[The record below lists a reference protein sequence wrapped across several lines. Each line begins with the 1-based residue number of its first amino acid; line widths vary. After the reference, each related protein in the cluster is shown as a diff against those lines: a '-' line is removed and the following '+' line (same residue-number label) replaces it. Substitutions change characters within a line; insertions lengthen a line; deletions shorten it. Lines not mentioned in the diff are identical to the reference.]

1 MLPHIRLALLALPA
15 VLLAGCGDELSGK
28 ATAPDGYATYK
39 GEGVRI
45 AYPEGWEVDEA
56 KSPDGGARVQITP
69 RDRAKTPYGL
79 ILLSST
85 PDAEQRFENQ
95 LEGRRTVIKTVTDG
109 KIESDEEVDVPGTK
123 DARRLTATVPAKEG
137 TDPAEVKSDS
147 LDLLRDNGD
156 TLTVVVAA
164 PQRKGDDDLDPKAVV
179 DSLRLSG

>member
-1 MLPHIRLALLALPA
+1 MPALLLVLP
-15 VLLAGCGDELSGK
+15 AGCGDELSGK
-28 ATAPDGYATYK
+28 TTTPDGYATYK
-39 GEGVRI
+39 GDGVRI

-69 RDRAKTPYGL
+69 RDRVKTPYGL
-79 ILLSST
+79 ILLSSS
-85 PDAEQRFENQ
+85 PDAEARFENQ
-95 LEGRRTVIKTVTDG
+95 VRDRRSVIETVTDG

-123 DARRLTATVPAKEG
+123 DARRLTATVPAKDG
-137 TDPAEVKSDS
+137 TDPAEVMSDS
-147 LDLLRDNGD
+147 LDLLREGGD

>member
-1 MLPHIRLALLALPA
+1 MPALLL
-15 VLLAGCGDELSGK
+15 VLLAGCGDDLSGK
-28 ATAPDGYATYK
+28 ATTPDGYVTYK
-39 GEGVRI
+39 GDGVRI
-45 AYPEGWEVDEA
+45 AYPEGWKVDEA
-56 KSPDGGARVQITP
+56 KSPDGGARVEITP
-69 RDRAKTPYGL
+69 SDRAKTPYGL
-79 ILLSST
+79 ILLSSS

-95 LEGRRTVIKTVTDG
+95 VRDRRTVIETVTDG

-137 TDPAEVKSDS
+137 TDPAEVKADS